1 MRDKYWIAFSSI
13 EEIGS
18 KTVEKLFKYYDN
30 NIEKAFNCNQNDFKN
45 IDGLS
50 VKIADKFLTL
60 RDKVNPDNCLKEIE
74 KRGVNYV
81 TIEDDKY
88 PQLLKEISNPPI
100 VLYYKGD
107 MSYCNF
113 EKTVAVVGSRKAST
127 NGKQSLKKII
137 DGLKNTDICIVSGLA
152 LGIDTCA
159 HKLAIENN
167 LKTIGVIASGFDYI
181 YPTQNKDLYKQIEN
195 GNGLIF
201 TEYYPTFRP
210 LSFRFPQRNR
220 IVTGLSYGTIVVEA
234 AIKSGALI
242 SANLTLEQG
251 RELMCIPGCI
261 TNPNTEGVYKLLKCG
276 AAMITESADVLE
288 ALNWEVKSEKLQIE
302 EKYKYLSDEEQS
314 IVNIIKIEP
323 LSFDI
328 IQNQTKINT
337 DELLTFLTMLEL
349 KGIIN
354 QVDGDRY
361 AIC

>member
-1 MRDKYWIAFSSI
+1 MKDKYWIAFSSI

-30 NIEKAFNCNQNDFKN
+30 DIEKAFNCNSADFKN

-50 VKIADKFLTL
+50 VKIADKFLNL
-60 RDKVNPDNCLKEIE
+60 RDKVNPDICYKEIE
-74 KRGVNYV
+74 KRGIKYL
-81 TIEDDKY
+81 TIEDINY
-88 PQLLKEISNPPI
+88 PKLLKEISNPPFI
-100 VLYYKGD
+100 LYYKGD
-107 MSYCNF
+107 LSICNF
-113 EKTVAVVGSRKAST
+113 EKTVAVVGSRKASI

-137 DGLKNTDICIVSGLA
+137 DGLNNTDICIVSGLA
-152 LGIDTCA
+152 LGIDTAA

-167 LKTIGVIASGFDYI
+167 LKTVGVIASGFDYI

-195 GNGLIF
+195 GNGVIF

-234 AIKSGALI
+234 AMKSGALI

-251 RELMCIPGCI
+251 RELMCIPGSI
-261 TNPNTEGVYKLLKCG
+261 TNPNTEGIYRLLKSG
-276 AAMITESADVLE
+276 ATMITESGDVLE
-288 ALNWEVKSEKLQIE
+288 ALNWEVKSDKVSMD
-302 EKYKYLSDEEQS
+302 EKYMYLSDEEQA
-314 IVNIIKIEP
+314 IVNSIKIEP
-323 LSFDI
+323 LAFDI

-354 QVDGDRY
+354 QVEGDRY
-361 AIC
+361 SIC